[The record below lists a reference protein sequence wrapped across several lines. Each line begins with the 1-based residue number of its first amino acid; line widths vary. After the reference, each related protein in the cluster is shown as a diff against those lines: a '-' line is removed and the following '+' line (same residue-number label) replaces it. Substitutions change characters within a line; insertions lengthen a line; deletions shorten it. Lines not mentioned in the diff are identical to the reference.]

1 MNNST
6 ETASTISVCSNG
18 INVSALTIGLTI
30 GLSLVLVVSLAG
42 NSAIGVIVYKT
53 PSLRKPINYLIM
65 NMAMSDLIFPLI
77 LIPWR
82 LVSLNTSPAG
92 HWLIGGPL
100 GQALCKLVV
109 YLPMVS
115 YSVSSQSLVLIAVD
129 RFVAVMFPL
138 RSPVIS
144 RKVLPFVITAT
155 WIIALAFYFPFLNI
169 VKVVEFNGDSICS
182 TFSGE
187 ITSWHIAAPIINYI
201 IIVITIVL
209 LVILYSIIV
218 IKLKLQAC
226 PGEQSNNAEKKRARR
241 NRKVLRMAC
250 ARRCWTRSERHHG
263 EKIKNGS
270 FVSDLRSVHISCY
283 AIKIPGEIV

>member
-1 MNNST
+1 MIDRNSPYRFLH
-6 ETASTISVCSNG
+6 G
-18 INVSALTIGLTI
+18 Q
-30 GLSLVLVVSLAG
+30 
-42 NSAIGVIVYKT
+42 
-53 PSLRKPINYLIM
+53 P
-65 NMAMSDLIFPLI
+65 
-77 LIPWR
+77 
-82 LVSLNTSPAG
+82 LNTSPAG

-144 RKVLPFVITAT
+144 CKVLPFVITAT
-155 WIIALAFYFPFLNI
+155 WIIALAFYFPFFNV

>member
-1 MNNST
+1 M
-6 ETASTISVCSNG
+6 
-18 INVSALTIGLTI
+18 
-30 GLSLVLVVSLAG
+30 VLVVSLAG

-129 RFVAVMFPL
+129 RFVA
-138 RSPVIS
+138 
-144 RKVLPFVITAT
+144 
-155 WIIALAFYFPFLNI
+155 
-169 VKVVEFNGDSICS
+169 
-182 TFSGE
+182 
-187 ITSWHIAAPIINYI
+187 
-201 IIVITIVL
+201 
-209 LVILYSIIV
+209 
-218 IKLKLQAC
+218 LKLQAY

-250 ARRCWTRSERHHG
+250 AIVLAFSLSYVPVLTTGIIMSLFP
-263 EKIKNGS
+263 KIMS
-270 FVSDLRSVHISCY
+270 SCGFSIFLIFTIFMSHVNCAVNPIICLIFSSNY
-283 AIKIPGEIV
+283 RQCLKRLLKC